1 MKNGGDLK
9 MSQMNKKILVI
20 ILFVLGITN
29 LYAQSDI
36 VDVQLVYNNLTDVD
50 ASLSNNVKVAELED
64 AIQSNDNDSFVK
76 NLIVRI
82 AFFDKNVVGR
92 MKLKEEHKMSVENYV
107 VNWEK
112 MVENKN
118 AVLFLFVKAFG
129 KDAYEFNKMHL
140 SGKLSGHLLSSVI
153 ELVDK
158 QLTGDSNEIIAKGTH
173 YLAEAIKF
181 IQTKEKMAQATELTP
196 FEIKICREY
205 INTLKNDV
213 AAQESLYLDLQT
225 KVPYHSQVDN
235 KEGRYET
242 CNQTSLA
249 MAFEMLG
256 VSKSDFIKAI
266 EENEINGK
274 KVVLTDEQKE
284 LDFEDVLDAI
294 RNNAELGNRAACATW
309 EKLADI
315 VGIKHRQIWVQS
327 SKKSNAQIARIN
339 DSLRN
344 GCGIVVSLFNYR

>member
-1 MKNGGDLK
+1 VRQQIKH
-9 MSQMNKKILVI
+9 ILAI
-20 ILFVLGITN
+20 LLFVLGTAS
-29 LYAQSDI
+29 LQAQS
-36 VDVQLVYNNLTDVD
+36 VDVQLVYNNTADVNK
-50 ASLSNNVKVAELED
+50 SISNLVKVDELKE
-64 AIQSNDNDSFVK
+64 AIQANDHIDQ

-196 FEIKICREY
+196 F
-205 INTLKNDV
+205 
-213 AAQESLYLDLQT
+213 
-225 KVPYHSQVDN
+225 
-235 KEGRYET
+235 
-242 CNQTSLA
+242 
-249 MAFEMLG
+249 
-256 VSKSDFIKAI
+256 
-266 EENEINGK
+266 
-274 KVVLTDEQKE
+274 
-284 LDFEDVLDAI
+284 
-294 RNNAELGNRAACATW
+294 
-309 EKLADI
+309 
-315 VGIKHRQIWVQS
+315 
-327 SKKSNAQIARIN
+327 
-339 DSLRN
+339 
-344 GCGIVVSLFNYR
+344 